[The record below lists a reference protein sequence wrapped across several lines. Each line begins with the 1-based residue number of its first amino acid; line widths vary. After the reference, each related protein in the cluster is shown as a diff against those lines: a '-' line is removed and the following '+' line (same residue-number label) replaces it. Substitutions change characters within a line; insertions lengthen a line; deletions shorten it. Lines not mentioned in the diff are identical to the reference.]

1 MIRETLLDD
10 SLSHPTYS
18 SELEKAPQVKRRQFL
33 QVAGLVSVG
42 IALSPRVVLAQ
53 NEEFVRWRDT
63 VNNFVYSVCSDGR
76 AQVITS
82 RLNRIRVDWRSEN
95 RDFHYYYAAPIIF
108 LGAIDPEEV
117 VCSNGFQVDRYAFYD
132 ARCPCGVEADLN
144 KWEMKRI
151 SNANERK
158 YYGCVLTPNGRRQRV
173 QGAADHSN
181 YRNTMKS
188 YDLDP
193 DRFVPEAKRVFTG
206 RGRAV
211 YGFQIADKDDVEN
224 GVSKPKRD
232 VLLSSEDI

>member
-10 SLSHPTYS
+10 SLSHPTHS
-18 SELEKAPQVKRRQFL
+18 SELETTPQVKRRQFL

-42 IALSPRVVLAQ
+42 IALSPRIVLAQ
-53 NEEFVRWRDT
+53 SDEFVRWRDT

-82 RLNRIRVDWRSEN
+82 QISRMRTGWREPT
-95 RDFHYYYAAPIIF
+95 RDFHYYYSAPIIF
-108 LGAIDPEEV
+108 LGMIDPEEV
-117 VCSNGFQVDRYAFYD
+117 VCGNGFQVNRYAFYD

-144 KWEMKRI
+144 AWEMRRV

-158 YYGCVLTPNGRRQRV
+158 YYGCVLTPHGRRQP
-173 QGAADHSN
+173 AHADHAD
-181 YRNTMKS
+181 YRKTLNS
-188 YDLDP
+188 YKLNP
-193 DRFVPEAKRVFTG
+193 NQFVLEAKRVY
-206 RGRAV
+206 RGNSREV
-211 YGFQIADKDDVEN
+211 YGYQVADKYDVES